1 MRRRA
6 TIIALLLLA
15 LVFAACGDDTGSD
28 TTAADTTTT
37 ASDEMTTT
45 AGGSMEASV
54 SMVDITF
61 EPAEMTIEV
70 GTTVTWTN
78 DDTVAHTVTALDGSF
93 LSGTLDPGGSFS
105 HTFETTGTF
114 DYRCEIHPTQMTG
127 TIEVVEG

>member
-1 MRRRA
+1 MRRHVMTTA
-6 TIIALLLLA
+6 VLLFA
-15 LVFAACGDDTGSD
+15 LVLAACGSDDSTDTTGAD
-28 TTAADTTTT
+28 TTTTTAADTTTT
-37 ASDEMTTT
+37 
-45 AGGSMEASV
+45 GGSMEASISMADV
-54 SMVDITF
+54 SF
-61 EPAEMTIEV
+61 EPAEMEIEV

-105 HTFETTGTF
+105 HTFESTGTF